1 MNENI
6 STPSKLP
13 LCLISC
19 DFTIFSEAN
28 NLGVLNMEADSK
40 AVLRRV
46 HDSRPAMLS
55 CNR

>member
-19 DFTIFSEAN
+19 VTIFSEAN